1 MARPN
6 AHRLPTYLRKD
17 SRGYFLDYY
26 VLADGI
32 KKRKRVR
39 LGIISAHLARRI
51 HAKYLETMIEN
62 KFLLPKKPTVSF
74 DEAADE
80 FMIYSKAR
88 KRSYLRNGS
97 VIKNLKAF
105 FHGQPL
111 ENITLS
117 RLEQY
122 FAFRRT
128 EGKKGP
134 HLSDTTLNREVACL
148 KAIINRAIYDQKLE
162 RSPLRGF
169 KPFKEFSRTRTLT
182 GDEYQ
187 RLISNCSPHIQPI
200 VELAYV
206 TAMRKSEILTLK
218 WKNLDFQNK
227 VILLDALSTKTR
239 EKREI
244 PLDDRLLNLFR
255 QFTKTNETEYVFSYR
270 GRPIRE
276 LKTAFNHACAKAGID
291 NFRFHDLRHC
301 GVTNMR
307 KAGVPDNVI
316 MSISGHKT
324 AAMFRRY
331 DSIDRSDRLDALE
344 KVRRMKET
352 RV

>member
-1 MARPN
+1 
-6 AHRLPTYLRKD
+6 
-17 SRGYFLDYY
+17 
-26 VLADGI
+26 
-32 KKRKRVR
+32 
-39 LGIISAHLARRI
+39 
-51 HAKYLETMIEN
+51 
-62 KFLLPKKPTVSF
+62 
-74 DEAADE
+74 
-80 FMIYSKAR
+80 
-88 KRSYLRNGS
+88 
-97 VIKNLKAF
+97 
-105 FHGQPL
+105 
-111 ENITLS
+111 
-117 RLEQY
+117 
-122 FAFRRT
+122 
-128 EGKKGP
+128 
-134 HLSDTTLNREVACL
+134 
-148 KAIINRAIYDQKLE
+148 
-162 RSPLRGF
+162 
-169 KPFKEFSRTRTLT
+169 
-182 GDEYQ
+182 
-187 RLISNCSPHIQPI
+187 
-200 VELAYV
+200 
-206 TAMRKSEILTLK
+206 MRKSEILTLK